1 MSTKWAAVAAGA
13 AVVALL
19 IAGFTLAHGSG
30 KSNAP
35 RVVTSTVS
43 HNVDAP
49 SDKQNRPTSHRGDAA
64 DESDPTGDDRSDE
77 GSDNEGSDN
86 QAGDNRGGAQP

>member
-1 MSTKWAAVAAGA
+1 MSRTWAFVTAGA

-19 IAGFTLAHGSG
+19 VAGLTFALAGG
-30 KSNAP
+30 KSSAP
-35 RVVTSTVS
+35 QIVTTTVS
-43 HNVDAP
+43 HEVRRAP
-49 SDKQNRPTSHRGDAA
+49 ATASRPVAQPRHAA

-86 QAGDNRGGAQP
+86 QAGDNRGGNQP